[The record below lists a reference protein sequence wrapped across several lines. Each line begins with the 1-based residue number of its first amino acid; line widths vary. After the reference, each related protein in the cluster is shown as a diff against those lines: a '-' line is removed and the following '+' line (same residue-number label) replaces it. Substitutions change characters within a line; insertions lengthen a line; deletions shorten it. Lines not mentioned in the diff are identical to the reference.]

1 MAFAKPIKAY
11 APVVDAIRGYME
23 QHSGQETGDP
33 RKAGQVLLQL
43 VEMEQPPLRLPLGK
57 DAILFLSNSYQVNSD
72 ELQRWADISGST
84 DFDDLTAST
93 EEHPVLRLLGTFKV

>member
-23 QHSGQETGDP
+23 QHSGHETGDP
-33 RKAGQVLLQL
+33 RKAGHVLLEL
-43 VEMEQPPLRLPLGK
+43 VQMEQPPLRLPLGK
-57 DAILFLSNSYQVNSD
+57 DAIMFLRNSYQANSD

-84 DFDDLTAST
+84 DFDDLTPST
-93 EEHPVLRLLGTFKV
+93 EEHPALGLLKKFKV